1 MADLICKS
9 IARNL
14 VHSGEEQSIPF
25 ESEPAEKVAFMEH
38 SNTLITPKKK
48 YQKSQSPF
56 GKFGVGLHQN
66 PADCNAQTTHVLPK
80 GV

>member
-48 YQKSQSPF
+48 Y
-56 GKFGVGLHQN
+56 
-66 PADCNAQTTHVLPK
+66 
-80 GV
+80 